1 MFSTLEKTRLT
12 DKETLQYI
20 KEAQKGSEEAK
31 EKLIGG
37 YYDLVYSIIHKRHT
51 SKEDFDDAFQ
61 TGVWGLLEA
70 VERFDVSAENAFMTY
85 AYHYISGYLS
95 RDMRNSKM
103 IRVPVRV
110 YSLAAKIVKNDL
122 LKSPIEDISEELD
135 EPNLEYVSIAL
146 DYIKNGKVVSTNEVI
161 FSKGEGNDITIEE
174 TLSSDLNGENWQDH
188 VDVRA
193 CMTQLN
199 EMDRQVITL
208 YFFENQNTT
217 QVGERLGIS
226 QNYASRVKNRALK
239 TLKNHLDGTT
249 EKIKEKKETTT
260 EGKDYAIRLLQTTT
274 MTQREISKV
283 AGVSKAFVARWS
295 KTYRSKEVSLRNKK
309 QGAFHKGDARITIT
323 L

>member
-1 MFSTLEKTRLT
+1 MFNILEKTRLT
-12 DKETLQYI
+12 DEETLKYI

-70 VERFDVSAENAFMTY
+70 VERFDVSAENTFITY

-95 RDMRNSKM
+95 RDIRNSKM

-110 YSLAAKIVKNDL
+110 YSLAAKIVKKDL
-122 LKSPIEDISEELD
+122 LNTPIEDISKELD
-135 EPNLEYVSIAL
+135 EPSLEYVSIAL
-146 DYIKNGKVVSTNEVI
+146 DYIKHGKVVSTNEVI
-161 FSKGEGNDITIEE
+161 FSKGEGNDITLEE
-174 TLSSDLNGENWQDH
+174 TLSNDLNGENWQDY

-193 CMTQLN
+193 CLTQLD
-199 EMDRQVITL
+199 EKERQVIQL
-208 YFFENQNTT
+208 YFFENHNTT

-226 QNYASRVKNRALK
+226 QNYASRIKNRALQ

-249 EKIKEKKETTT
+249 EKIKEQKENAT
-260 EGKDYAIRLLQTTT
+260 EGKDYAIHLLKTTT
-274 MTQREISKV
+274 MTHREISEV
-283 AGVSKAFVARWS
+283 AGVSKGFITYWS
-295 KTYRSKEVSLRNKK
+295 PRVRSKEVSELNKK
-309 QGAFHKGDARITIT
+309 KGAFHKGDARITIT